1 MILLTATIV
10 TFGCRLNQTDSALLA
25 DRLRNCG
32 FTIVPEDTEESP
44 SLIIVNSC
52 AVTETAAKKTRQA
65 MKSLRHKHPYSYL
78 IFTGCCANLPEEDG
92 EKLEYD
98 VRLTADKKKD
108 LESIL
113 SRKFIFDRKAPA
125 SVAEKKENTSPE
137 EEGFREHA
145 FAYMPF
151 KHRAN
156 LKIQDGCNSFCSYC
170 IVPYTRGR
178 ERSRAVEEVLADF
191 RNLLAAGYKEIVLT
205 GVNICQYQAGDVDVV
220 RLIKMLLEE
229 KGAFRLRIGSVEPC
243 EKINELL
250 ELMAKEE
257 RLCDFLHLPLQSG
270 SDTILSAM
278 NRKYT
283 TADYKKFVDHA
294 RSLIPSIHIGS
305 DCILGFPGETKAL
318 FEESFKFIS
327 SLHFANLH
335 VFPYSPRKGTK
346 AAEMPGKV
354 SAQEMQERVEKFKEL
369 KAKCA
374 VDYASSLMG
383 STTTVIPERQLS
395 KGIFEGRSSNYM
407 KIRLASKEV
416 DVTGKLLKVKITGAS
431 PTNPEL
437 LAGKLL
443 EICD

>member
-32 FTIVPEDTEESP
+32 FTIVPEDAEESP

-65 MKSLRHKHPYSYL
+65 MKSLRHNHPYSYL
-78 IFTGCCANLPEEDG
+78 VFTGCCANLPEEEG

-98 VRLTADKKKD
+98 LILPGEKKKD

-113 SRKFIFDRKAPA
+113 SRRFNIDKKALA
-125 SVAEKKENTSPE
+125 AIQEKRNSSPE
-137 EEGFREHA
+137 GEEGFREHA
-145 FAYMPF
+145 FTYMPF

-191 RNLLAAGYKEIVLT
+191 RNLLAQGYKEIVLT
-205 GVNICQYQAGDVDVV
+205 GVNICQYQAGKVDVV
-220 RLIKMLLEE
+220 ELVKMLLKEE
-229 KGAFRLRIGSVEPC
+229 GSYRIRIGSVEPC
-243 EKINELL
+243 EKINALL

-257 RLCDFLHLPLQSG
+257 KLCDFLHLPLQSG

-283 TADYKKFVDHA
+283 TADYKKYA
-294 RSLIPSIHIGS
+294 NYAKSLIPTIHIGS
-305 DCILGFPGETKAL
+305 DCIVGFPGETKGL
-318 FEESFKFIS
+318 FDESFKFIA
-327 SLHFANLH
+327 SLDFANLH

-346 AAEMPGKV
+346 AAEMPGRLTP
-354 SAQEMQERVEKFKEL
+354 QEMQERVERFKEL

-374 VDYASSLMG
+374 ADYAARLKG
-383 STTTVIPERQLS
+383 TVTTVIPERQCG
-395 KGIFEGRSSNYM
+395 KGIFEGRTSNYM
-407 KIRLASKEV
+407 KIRLASKEA

-431 PTNPEL
+431 PNNPEL

-443 EICD
+443 EICE